1 MTLLHQRRA
10 AQAFLH
16 RTVNFILCVTAITF
30 TSTVNAAS
38 ISAETRICFGY
49 TGSVDRPVL
58 SCSPGT
64 SGGNGGVI
72 IGGSG
77 VGSGINVPFQSDGF
91 GTELSASAGALQD
104 YGIFRG
110 YAHYHRVEQH
120 GDIFG
125 GVYAANAFGSFE
137 DTWTILGGTGQGRLL
152 LTYTVTGGATADLFI
167 VGGNGSESAG
177 VNLGI
182 GVSLDSV
189 FGAALSVNTAGTY
202 PLFIDGPDAMLF
214 TFGVPFKLSVN
225 HAVSAGGSYNRLDPP
240 DFFQLDANASF
251 EHTAILSGIAVTDRF
266 GTPIANFSL
275 SAESGTVYPLVAS
288 PVPLPA
294 GIMLLASGVAGLCG
308 VRRQRRMQIAC

>member
-104 YGIFRG
+104 YGIFAATRTTTG
-110 YAHYHRVEQH
+110 LSSTGTFSAACMPPTLSAVLRIPGPSLEVPGRQTPVDLHRDW
-120 GDIFG
+120 GRDC
-125 GVYAANAFGSFE
+125 GSIYC
-137 DTWTILGGTGQGRLL
+137 WRKR
-152 LTYTVTGGATADLFI
+152 
-167 VGGNGSESAG
+167 
-177 VNLGI
+177 LGI
-182 GVSLDSV
+182 GGRQSGNRRKPGFRIWRGPVSEY
-189 FGAALSVNTAGTY
+189 GWHLSV
-202 PLFIDGPDAMLF
+202 
-214 TFGVPFKLSVN
+214 VHRWSRR
-225 HAVSAGGSYNRLDPP
+225 HAVYFWRPVQAQCEPRRLRWRK
-240 DFFQLDANASF
+240 L
-251 EHTAILSGIAVTDRF
+251 
-266 GTPIANFSL
+266 
-275 SAESGTVYPLVAS
+275 
-288 PVPLPA
+288 
-294 GIMLLASGVAGLCG
+294 
-308 VRRQRRMQIAC
+308 